1 MKELSPKLA
10 KFHWQGG
17 YGAFSV
23 SQSNLEEVI
32 RYIENQEEHHKR
44 VTFQD
49 EYRAFLKAYGIAYDE
64 RYVLGLR
71 WKMTSVFRARTEA

>member
-1 MKELSPKLA
+1 MAQSLARLWTATLA
-10 KFHWQGG
+10 KFRWQRG

-23 SQSNLEEVI
+23 SQSNLEEVA

-49 EYRAFLKAYGIAYDE
+49 EYRAFLKAYGIEYNE
-64 RYVLGLR
+64 RYV
-71 WKMTSVFRARTEA
+71 WD